1 MEGVKECRIERWLDD
16 EGGWER
22 TDIRVGCG
30 IEGRRD
36 VKMWGPGM
44 CVRTV
49 LSCMTVAGLAAL
61 T

>member
-36 VKMWGPGM
+36 EIGRASWRERV
-44 CVRTV
+44 
-49 LSCMTVAGLAAL
+49 
-61 T
+61 